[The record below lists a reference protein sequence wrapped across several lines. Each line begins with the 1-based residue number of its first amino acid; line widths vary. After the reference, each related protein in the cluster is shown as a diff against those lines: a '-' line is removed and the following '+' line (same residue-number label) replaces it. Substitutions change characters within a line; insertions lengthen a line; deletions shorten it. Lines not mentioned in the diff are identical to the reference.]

1 MATRHTLVPANMWPW
16 LGPALKGLDADL
28 ANIEANGVPASGNI
42 TASQV
47 TSGVLAPARLGTGT
61 ATAST
66 FLAGD
71 GTWKTPPTGGTTGSV
86 SWTNITDKP
95 TLSTVATSGAYSDL
109 TGRPTIPDVSGLA
122 PKASPTFTGTV
133 SGITK
138 AMVGLG
144 SVDNTAD
151 SAKAFAGS
159 QITSGV
165 IPAARLGTGTT
176 DATTVLYG
184 DGTWKTAPTGGG
196 GATSWAAI
204 TDKPTF
210 ATVATSGSYTDLANK
225 PSIPSTFAASAIT
238 SGVLAAARLGTG
250 TASATT
256 YLAGDGAWKAL
267 TKATVGLANVDNI
280 ADSAKTFTAAQTT
293 SGVFAP
299 ARLGTGTASGT
310 TVLHGDGTWKTPAA
324 SGGVGTDITIRQ
336 NSDGTWP
343 TITRVGG
350 AHYRWLCGYDV
361 TKWPTTTNG
370 AASGDE
376 LVGPDSTVVP

>member
-28 ANIEANGVPASGNI
+28 ANIESNGVPASGNI

-47 TSGVLAPARLGTGT
+47 TSGVLATARLGTGT
-61 ATAST
+61 ASAST

-71 GTWKTPPTGGTTGSV
+71 GTWKTP
-86 SWTNITDKP
+86 
-95 TLSTVATSGAYSDL
+95 
-109 TGRPTIPDVSGLA
+109 
-122 PKASPTFTGTV
+122 
-133 SGITK
+133 
-138 AMVGLG
+138 
-144 SVDNTAD
+144 
-151 SAKAFAGS
+151 
-159 QITSGV
+159 
-165 IPAARLGTGTT
+165 
-176 DATTVLYG
+176 
-184 DGTWKTAPTGGG
+184 PTGGG

-250 TASATT
+250 TSSATT
-256 YLAGDGAWKAL
+256 YLAGDGTWKAL
-267 TKATVGLANVDNI
+267 TKATVGLANVDNT

-310 TVLHGDGTWKTPAA
+310 TVLHGDGTWKTPTA
-324 SGGVGTDITIRQ
+324 GVGTDITIRQ

-343 TITRVGG
+343 TITHVSG
-350 AHYRWLCGYDV
+350 AHYRWFAAYDEA
-361 TKWPTTTNG
+361 KLPAYASG
-370 AASGDE
+370 ARTGDE
-376 LVGPDSTVVP
+376 LVTPTGTTVIA

>member
-1 MATRHTLVPANMWPW
+1 MARQRYNSLPTHRWGA
-16 LGPALKGLDADL
+16 LGLALRLLEADL
-28 ANIEANGVPASGNI
+28 KAVED
-42 TASQV
+42 
-47 TSGVLAPARLGTGT
+47 SGVQATG
-61 ATAST
+61 
-66 FLAGD
+66 
-71 GTWKTPPTGGTTGSV
+71 
-86 SWTNITDKP
+86 N
-95 TLSTVATSGAYSDL
+95 
-109 TGRPTIPDVSGLA
+109 
-122 PKASPTFTGTV
+122 
-133 SGITK
+133 
-138 AMVGLG
+138 
-144 SVDNTAD
+144 VDA
-151 SAKAFAGS
+151 S

-165 IPAARLGTGTT
+165 LAAARLGTGTT

-210 ATVATSGSYTDLANK
+210 ATVATSGSYADLSNK
-225 PSIPSTFAASAIT
+225 PSIPTTFAASAIT

-250 TASATT
+250 TASATA

-267 TKATVGLANVDNI
+267 TKTTVGLANVDNI

-336 NSDGTWP
+336 NADGTWP

-350 AHYRWLCGYDV
+350 AHYRWLCAHDA
-361 TKWPTTTNG
+361 TKWPNASNG
-370 AASGDE
+370 ALTGDE
-376 LVGPDSTVVP
+376 LVGADQSVIP